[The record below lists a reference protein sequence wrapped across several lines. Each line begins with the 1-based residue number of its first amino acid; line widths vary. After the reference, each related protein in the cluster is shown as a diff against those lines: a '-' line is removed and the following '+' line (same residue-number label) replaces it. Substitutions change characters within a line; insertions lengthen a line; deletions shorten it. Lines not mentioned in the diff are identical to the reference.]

1 MFYFVFEGNFP
12 STSPRG
18 AYIWRGDLTEGFL
31 CHRFGGLIFGILQQ
45 ENKRKERINGFD
57 RNVRWSRELGKPL
70 LHYESLYYEWKYL
83 IMLGAR

>member
-1 MFYFVFEGNFP
+1 M
-12 STSPRG
+12 
-18 AYIWRGDLTEGFL
+18 
-31 CHRFGGLIFGILQQ
+31 GGLIFGILRQ

-57 RNVRWSRELGKPL
+57 RNVRWSRELSKPS